1 MEEKRETKGSHADGV
16 YPPVRPIFSQPGLT
30 AEEILGNGGPER
42 EWSANGSK
50 QLVECLTCRGTC
62 VVRCCGRWETCPVC
76 EGSGKIEV
84 IL

>member
-16 YPPVRPIFSQPGLT
+16 YPPVRPIFSRPGLT
-30 AEEILGNGGPER
+30 PEEIIASGPESER
-42 EWSANGSK
+42 NEWGSR
-50 QLVECLTCRGTC
+50 LTIECITCQGTC

-76 EGSGKIEV
+76 EGTGKIEV